1 MWIQISSGKGPDE
14 CELAV
19 SLFLESYRN
28 EWRKL
33 NVEIDYLKD
42 HPGKRL

>member
-19 SLFLESYRN
+19 SLFLKSYRD
-28 EWRKL
+28 ECT
-33 NVEIDYLKD
+33 
-42 HPGKRL
+42 GKGI